1 MFYTRQREVEALI
14 AEYREQ
20 AALCVRRFHDSLM
33 RYCRTGDLAQLTRDV
48 VEVHR
53 AESRADDLRRDI
65 ETMMYAKALFPESRG
80 DVLGLL
86 ETLDTVPNQAELAVR
101 SIVNQYIAI
110 PEPLHPQLSE
120 LVNLCSRCVDAT
132 MEAVAKLFEDFTNA
146 AALLGKIDEIES
158 RADAIEA
165 QLTQRIFASGD
176 IKDLDK
182 LLLRDLVRDI
192 SGICDMAESVADR
205 IRIIVVKR
213 VS

>member
-1 MFYTRQREVEALI
+1 
-14 AEYREQ
+14 
-20 AALCVRRFHDSLM
+20 
-33 RYCRTGDLAQLTRDV
+33 
-48 VEVHR
+48 
-53 AESRADDLRRDI
+53 I